1 VSNDVQKLTLERHCE
16 TGLVGVNVGVGDG
29 VGYVVGIFCS
39 WLPDELKS
47 MS

>member
-16 TGLVGVNVGVGDG
+16 TGLVGVGDG
-29 VGYVVGIFCS
+29 VGCVVGNFCS

-47 MS
+47 TS